1 MEVKSSIPDKVE
13 EHHNVT
19 TEQHVNEDGTTTSS
33 EVTTTMKKTTK
44 INYDAAVDAKTFVYE
59 TDKAET
65 KYFKALELKNEVA
78 IFITDKGN
86 RPVDIIELKSF
97 EKIMNMVGTSYKVG
111 YDMVVYSIYSMEE
124 IYEFKRSIKNSTT
137 GKENN
142 YVYNLQKIYEYS
154 LPPCKKFKRI
164 KPCDHVMELVAKEL
178 QRLKDEKKRMLE
190 DEERRR
196 KEEEDAKIKAEQD
209 AERKKKEEEEE
220 RKRKEEEDKKRAEE
234 EAEKKRLAEEAEKKR
249 LAEEAEKKRLA
260 EEAEK
265 KKLAEEAEKKRLE
278 EEAEKKRLVD
288 EAEKKRLAEEAE
300 RKRLEAEKKRLAEEA
315 ERKRLEEEKKR
326 LADEAEKKRLA
337 DEAER
342 KRLEEEAE
350 KKRLAEEEEKKKAA
364 EEEAKRI
371 AAEEEERNKLKEEEI
386 KPKDEAIED
395 ETQKELLKA
404 KKPKKKFRAS
414 EETEKEHPEE
424 EILSEEI
431 ISEDEFVIRKKR
443 RVRTPDGEEKED
455 IVEEKKVTPFV
466 EPSKDDLLINKIQ
479 SDAPKTNL
487 PVKKH
492 PVMAEDQSRD
502 KTKDASQPQISE
514 TKTTTT
520 YKPKKPVKSK
530 PRNPDTTDKVPVE
543 EEKPKKKIIK
553 KVIKKVKPVSNSD
566 MKPFVSSGGYG
577 AGGSTSYTGHVCR
590 PHCVICKGLPVKPQ
604 ECSRCHKQYCSLCTY
619 ELSHPN
625 HCAECDGLLE
635 RDRDS
640 MSQTQTFESNI
651 TRYTPKKEVES
662 DNKYQGL
669 SAKDFYEKN
678 RDRYIN
684 DKWKEDLEKENEIKP
699 RTIKEKRFK
708 EKIIVQ
714 EEKVSDITDG
724 VEPQKEYYIRDY
736 CHLLDLQGV
745 LVIDQNEPIW
755 SICYVPN
762 TTSGKDAILTGHA
775 KGNIFLWDIEK
786 SSKIKCY
793 FEHTSKVYDIKL
805 IPIKSEYKT
814 YFASVSEDRNTK
826 IWDLSLQ
833 NSILSISSLSPLF
846 TIDVLN
852 ENVLITGDKNKNL
865 SIYHISVEK
874 DETKKTF
881 ALASPTQHMGM
892 VWRVLILKK
901 NLQHRYIISAGDKT
915 LMQHELSSDF
925 KKLSFIKSYPNAH
938 KGLIHDIIELTD
950 NKFATCSVDH
960 HIKIWDTEKDTF
972 LKEINYLYDNTIF
985 SMIYMNDYDSNCD
998 KTESDVIVCGGYDKK
1013 MKIVCQEE
1021 DLRKKV
1027 VTYGEYDRPEALY
1040 KMRMLY
1046 NNKKYK
1052 FAAINFGCSAN
1063 LYFWGVKNIE

>member
-19 TEQHVNEDGTTTSS
+19 TEHHVNEDGTTTTS

-124 IYEFKRSIKNSTT
+124 IYEFKRSIKNNTT

-196 KEEEDAKIKAEQD
+196 KEEEDAKIKADQD
-209 AERKKKEEEEE
+209 AERRKKEEEE
-220 RKRKEEEDKKRAEE
+220 RKRKEEEDKKRAAEEAEKKKLADEAEKKRLEE

-249 LAEEAEKKRLA
+249 LADEAEKKRLEEEAEKKRLEEEAEKKRLEEEAEKKRLEEEAEKKRLA

-265 KKLAEEAEKKRLE
+265 KRLADEAEKKRLAEEAEKKRLE
-278 EEAEKKRLVD
+278 EEAEKKRQ
-288 EAEKKRLAEEAE
+288 E
-300 RKRLEAEKKRLAEEA
+300 
-315 ERKRLEEEKKR
+315 
-326 LADEAEKKRLA
+326 
-337 DEAER
+337 
-342 KRLEEEAE
+342 
-350 KKRLAEEEEKKKAA
+350 EEEEKKKAA
-364 EEEAKRI
+364 EAEAKRI
-371 AAEEEERNKLKEEEI
+371 AAEEEERNKVKEEEI
-386 KPKDEAIED
+386 KPKDQEIED

-414 EETEKEHPEE
+414 EETDKDHPDEV
-424 EILSEEI
+424 LSEEI
-431 ISEDEFVIRKKR
+431 ISEDEFIVRKKR
-443 RVRTPDGEEKED
+443 RVRTPDGEEKEE
-455 IVEEKKVTPFV
+455 IIEEKKVTPFV

-530 PRNPDTTDKVPVE
+530 PRNPDTSDKVPVE
-543 EEKPKKKIIK
+543 EEKPKKKIVK
-553 KVIKKVKPVSNSD
+553 KIIKKVKPTSNSD

-577 AGGSTSYTGHVCR
+577 GAGGSTSYTGHVCR
-590 PHCVICKGLPVKPQ
+590 SHCVICKGLPVKPQ

-699 RTIKEKRFK
+699 RTIREKRLK
-708 EKIIVQ
+708 ESIIIK

-724 VEPQKEYYIRDY
+724 VDPNKEYYIKDY

-745 LVIDQNEPIW
+745 LVIDQNEAIW

-814 YFASVSEDRNTK
+814 YFASVSEDRSTK

-865 SIYHISVEK
+865 SIYHISIGK
-874 DETKKTF
+874 DDTKKTF

-901 NLQHRYIISAGDKT
+901 NPQHRYIISAGDKT

-925 KKLSFIKSYPNAH
+925 KKISFIKSYPNAH

-960 HIKIWDTEKDTF
+960 FIKIWDTTNDTF
-972 LKEINYLYDNTIF
+972 LKEINYLYDSTIF

-998 KTESDVIVCGGYDKK
+998 KTEGDVIVCGGYDKK
-1013 MKIVCQEE
+1013 MKIVCQDE